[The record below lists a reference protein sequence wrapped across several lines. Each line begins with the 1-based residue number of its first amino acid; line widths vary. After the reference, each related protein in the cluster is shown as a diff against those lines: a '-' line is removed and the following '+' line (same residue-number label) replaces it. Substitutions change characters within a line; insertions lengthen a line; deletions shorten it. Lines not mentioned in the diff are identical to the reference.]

1 MSGMGDDMGYD
12 DGAGFDDGPGAD
24 EELLEEELRQ
34 AAAVL
39 DPVPAALLQSAVDA
53 FALRDLDA
61 RVAELTFDSLVD
73 AIPVRGAAAAPRM
86 LTFGAGKVT
95 LDVELTEE
103 GLIGQV
109 LPPGPA
115 RIEVLDGPRPAAT
128 ITADDMGRFTAAT
141 TPSGPFALRLH
152 TAGEVVMTEWLRA

>member
-1 MSGMGDDMGYD
+1 MSDDIS
-12 DGAGFDDGPGAD
+12 DGTGLGDGPGVE

-34 AAAVL
+34 AASLL
-39 DPVPAALLQSAVDA
+39 DPVPPALLQSAVDA
-53 FALRDLDA
+53 FALRDLEA

-86 LTFGAGKVT
+86 LTFSADGTT

-109 LPPGPA
+109 LPPAPA
-115 RIEVLDGPRPAAT
+115 RIEVLTGSRPSTTA
-128 ITADDMGRFTAAT
+128 TADDMGRFTAPV
-141 TPSGPFALRLH
+141 TPSGPFALRLL
-152 TAGEVVMTEWLRA
+152 TTDETVMTEWLRA

>member
-1 MSGMGDDMGYD
+1 MSDDIS
-12 DGAGFDDGPGAD
+12 DGTGLGDGPGVE

-34 AAAVL
+34 AASLL
-39 DPVPAALLQSAVDA
+39 DPVPPALLQSAVDA
-53 FALRDLDA
+53 FALRDLEA
-61 RVAELTFDSLVD
+61 RVAGLTFDSLVD

-86 LTFGAGKVT
+86 LTFTAGEVT
-95 LDVELTEE
+95 LDVELTED

-115 RIEVLDGPRPAAT
+115 HIEVLTGSRPSTTA
-128 ITADDMGRFTAAT
+128 TADDMGRFTAPV

-152 TAGEVVMTEWLRA
+152 TTDETVMTEWLRA